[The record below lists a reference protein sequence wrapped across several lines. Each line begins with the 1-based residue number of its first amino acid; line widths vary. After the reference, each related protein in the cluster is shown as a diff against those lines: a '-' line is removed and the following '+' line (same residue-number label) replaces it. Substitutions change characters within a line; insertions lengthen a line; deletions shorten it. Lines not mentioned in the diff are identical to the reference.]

1 MRIAILIL
9 GFKGLSLVL
18 ICSCDSAVSTD
29 RDTAPIYENIR
40 CRPKEAMRV
49 FTAGMPVKL
58 NSIQLRRQR
67 DCNFYS
73 RRGEDIY
80 DDGNRPRP
88 GCKHPIHSRT
98 SESLRRAN
106 KCGLLDV
113 RFHGWGVQ
121 WDSERFVE
129 RQQQLTATEHYHE
142 EQTACYHWCDWGCC

>member
-1 MRIAILIL
+1 MRIPILIS

-18 ICSCDSAVSTD
+18 ICCRCSCDSAVSTAC
-29 RDTAPIYENIR
+29 DTAPIYENIR
-40 CRPKEAMRV
+40 CRLKEAMRV
-49 FTAGMPVKL
+49 KL
-58 NSIQLRRQR
+58 NLIQLRRQR
-67 DCNFYS
+67 DSNFYS
-73 RRGEDIY
+73 RGGEDIY

-88 GCKHPIHSRT
+88 GCKHPIHSWT

-129 RQQQLTATEHYHE
+129 RQQQRTATEHYHE
-142 EQTACYHWCDWGCC
+142 EQTACYHWCYWGCC